1 MQSDVQT
8 SKILTQEKDIIALSK
23 NLDDK
28 TKTYSILKD
37 KLDQRTADAYQ
48 LSADRNTIYNNLEQ
62 FK

>member
-1 MQSDVQT
+1 MFKHQ
-8 SKILTQEKDIIALSK
+8 KILTQEKDIIALSK
-23 NLDDK
+23 NLDDE